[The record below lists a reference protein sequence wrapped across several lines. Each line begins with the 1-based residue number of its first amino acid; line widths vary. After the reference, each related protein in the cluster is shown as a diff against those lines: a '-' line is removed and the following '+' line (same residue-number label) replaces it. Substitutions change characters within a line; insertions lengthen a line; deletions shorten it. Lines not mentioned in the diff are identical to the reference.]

1 MSKFLIAI
9 KKLLNLI
16 PTTVPTKNPPEGNVE
31 LFLGGESGNDLMG
44 LTSDGEQIVLAKGT
58 ISEE

>member
-1 MSKFLIAI
+1 MSKFIIAI
-9 KKLLNLI
+9 KKMLNLI
-16 PTTVPTKNPPEGNVE
+16 STGVPTNNPPQGNVE
-31 LFLGGESGNDLMG
+31 IFLGGESGNDLMG